1 MNSTL
6 KIYISIGIAAFLLSL
21 SCQKK
26 KDEAKQFAVPETS
39 NAVDYSY
46 IVSAFKRNVNWSP
59 NDETWKPVTTG
70 IGIAKGS
77 FVETGE
83 ASAATL
89 SGTLGD
95 IVMLGE
101 KAKIQLLIEK
111 LEKQADGSSLALRGV
126 ALLKGMARF
135 SITKGIGSFVVE
147 TPSAR
152 VKVKGTDF
160 IVTIDEKSG
169 GTDVSVR
176 EGLVDVED
184 KKQTRKSFSLSKNQ
198 TLLGA
203 GTAKPMQRAMTIKEN
218 EDFKILQQS
227 IESNEGAQSPEP
239 KETPEEIK
247 QRLNNQSKGISGKE
261 TQAEH
266 TKAQAAL
273 DNEHTGSQH
282 KIDSVRAG
290 YQAASQ
296 AEKDTFAVRK
306 ASAVQ
311 TLDSTKSAGQS
322 ALEAEREKFK
332 DATAGVKSSSGQSSD
347 NAFDELHKR
356 KSGN

>member
-6 KIYISIGIAAFLLSL
+6 KIAVIGIAACLLSL
-21 SCQKK
+21 GCQKK
-26 KDEAKQFAVPETS
+26 KDEAKQAGMPETLK
-39 NAVDYSY
+39 AVDYSY
-46 IVSAFKRNVNWSP
+46 IVSTFKRNVNWSS
-59 NDETWKPVTTG
+59 NDEAWQPVTTG
-70 IGIAKGS
+70 LGIAKGS

-83 ASAATL
+83 ASAAGL
-89 SGTLGD
+89 NGTLGD

-101 KAKIQLLIEK
+101 KAKVQLLIEK
-111 LEKQADGSSLALRGV
+111 LAKQADGSSLALRGV
-126 ALLKGMARF
+126 SLLKGMARF
-135 SITKGIGSFVVE
+135 TVTKGIGSFVVE

-184 KKQTRKSFSLSKNQ
+184 KKQTRKSVSLSKNQ

-203 GTAKPMQRAMTIKEN
+203 GTAKPTQRAMTTKDN
-218 EDFKILQQS
+218 NLFKTLQQS
-227 IESNEGAQSPEP
+227 IETNEGATSSET

-247 QRLNNQSKGISGKE
+247 QRLDNQSNGISGKE
-261 TQAEH
+261 TQMWH
-266 TKAQAAL
+266 TKSQAAL
-273 DNEHTGSQH
+273 ENERVVSQQ
-282 KIDSVRAG
+282 KIDSVRAA
-290 YQAASQ
+290 YQAATQ
-296 AEKDTFAVRK
+296 ADRDTFAARK
-306 ASAVQ
+306 ASAVK
-311 TLDSTKSAGQS
+311 TIDSTKSVGQA
-322 ALEAEREKFK
+322 ALDAEREKYK

-347 NAFDELHKR
+347 NAFDELHNR

>member
-1 MNSTL
+1 MNSAL
-6 KIYISIGIAAFLLSL
+6 KIAVIGIAVCLLSL
-21 SCQKK
+21 GCQKK
-26 KDEAKQFAVPETS
+26 KDEAKQSAVPETS
-39 NAVDYSY
+39 KAIDYSY
-46 IVSAFKRNVNWSP
+46 IVSTFKRNVNWSA
-59 NDETWKPVTTG
+59 NDETWQPVTTG
-70 IGIAKGS
+70 LGIAKGS

-83 ASAATL
+83 VSAAGL
-89 SGTLGD
+89 NGTLGD

-101 KAKIQLLIEK
+101 KAKVQLLIEK

-126 ALLKGMARF
+126 SLLKGMARF
-135 SITKGIGSFVVE
+135 TVTKGIGSFVVE

-160 IVTIDEKSG
+160 VVTIDEKSG

-184 KKQTRKSFSLSKNQ
+184 KKKTRKTFSLSKGQ

-203 GTAKPMQRAMTIKEN
+203 GTAKPTQRAMTTKDN
-218 EDFKILQQS
+218 NLFKTLQQS
-227 IESNEGAQSPEP
+227 FESNENATPSET

-247 QRLNNQSKGISGKE
+247 QRLDNQSKGISGKE
-261 TQAEH
+261 TQMEH
-266 TKAQAAL
+266 TKSQAAL
-273 DNEHTGSQH
+273 DNERAVSQH

-290 YQAASQ
+290 YQTATQ
-296 AEKDTFAVRK
+296 ADKDTFTVRK
-306 ASAVQ
+306 AKAVQ
-311 TLDSTKSAGQS
+311 TIDSTKNAAQA
-322 ALEAEREKFK
+322 ALDAEREKHK

-347 NAFDELHKR
+347 DAFDELHKR